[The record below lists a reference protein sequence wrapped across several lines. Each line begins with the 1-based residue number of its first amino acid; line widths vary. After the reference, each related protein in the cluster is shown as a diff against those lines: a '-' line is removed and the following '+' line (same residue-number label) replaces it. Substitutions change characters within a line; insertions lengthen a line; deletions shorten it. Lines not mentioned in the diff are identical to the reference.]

1 VKESKAYKIF
11 KIINYTLI
19 ILFIAATLY
28 PFLLII
34 AESFS
39 SESMIRGGHVGLIPR
54 GFNVVTYMA
63 VMEDSM
69 FWINYRNTLVY
80 TVVGVS
86 ISIVFT
92 TLTAY
97 ALSKKRL
104 MGRSVVLFLFAFT
117 MFFSGG
123 LIPNFL
129 LVTTFLNWRNTIWAI
144 VIPGAIG
151 VFNVLIMKTFFEH
164 LPSELEEAAE
174 IDGCNQYGTFFR
186 IVLPLSKA
194 VIATQVLFYAVGA
207 WNSWFPAMLYL
218 TDRNLQPVAMY
229 LRNLIAGVTSLALT
243 GSAAEAAAAG
253 EGIGQNVGSV
263 AIVLTSLP
271 IIMVYPFLQ
280 KYFVT
285 GVMLGSVKG

>member
-1 VKESKAYKIF
+1 MRESRSYKVF
-11 KIINYTLI
+11 KVCNYIII
-19 ILFIAATLY
+19 ITFICATLY
-28 PFLLII
+28 PFLQII

-39 SESMIRGGHVGLIPR
+39 SESMIRGGHVNLIPQ
-54 GFNVVTYMA
+54 GFNTRTYVA
-63 VMEDSM
+63 VMEDPI

-86 ISIVFT
+86 ISMVFT
-92 TLTAY
+92 TMTAY
-97 ALSKKRL
+97 ALSKKYL
-104 MGRSVVLFLFAFT
+104 AGRKVILFMFAFT

-129 LVTTFLNWRNTIWAI
+129 LIANFLDWQNTIWAI
-144 VIPGAIG
+144 VIPTAIG

-164 LPSELEEAAE
+164 LPMDLEEAAT
-174 IDGCNQYGTFFR
+174 IDGCNQYGVFLKIF
-186 IVLPLSKA
+186 LPLSKP

-218 TDRNLQPVAMY
+218 TERSRQPVAMY
-229 LRNLIAGVTSLALT
+229 LRNLIAGASMVT
-243 GSAAEAAAAG
+243 GPAAEAAAAAG
-253 EGIGQNVGSV
+253 EGISQNVGAV
-263 AIVLTSLP
+263 AIILTSVP

-285 GVMLGSVKG
+285 GVMLGAIKS